1 MRRSLAVCFL
11 TLLLAACGGE
21 STDEPIVGA
30 ESLTVADI
38 ADRMVARFETNFE
51 GVTVFT
57 ATTADLEA
65 SYERDTADS
74 LGAFTTEVAPRDPA
88 NPPTTPPQLATYLV
102 PEARRLAYGL
112 RQGAQLAGPAPHEG
126 HRVYVLDAKNPVTL
140 TAAPE
145 ASATALVGARLYI
158 DSETFDVRE
167 IRFEVAGEDSS
178 QTEPVVQRI
187 LYDDFQEVNGV
198 TLPFTIRTVTSGL
211 LSTLPDDYRMV
222 MGGRLGIERAQAE
235 QLPTGP
241 ERDAALQEIDA
252 QERFLNEGILEDVL
266 TIETV
271 QINAG
276 TSS

>member
-1 MRRSLAVCFL
+1 MHRSLAVCFL
-11 TLLLAACGGE
+11 ALSLTACGGE
-21 STDEPIVGA
+21 SADESVLGA
-30 ESLTVADI
+30 ESLTVDDI
-38 ADRMVARFETNFE
+38 ADRMVARFEANFE
-51 GVTVFT
+51 DVLFFT
-57 ATTADLEA
+57 TTTADLEA

-88 NPPTTPPQLATYLV
+88 TPPTTPPQLATYLV
-102 PEARRLAYGL
+102 PEALRLAHGL
-112 RQGAQLAGPAPHEG
+112 RQGAQLAGPTPHEG
-126 HRVYVLDAKNPVTL
+126 HRVYVLDAENPVAL

-178 QTEPVVQRI
+178 QAEPVVQRI

-198 TLPFTIRTVTSGL
+198 VLPFTVRTVTSGL

-222 MGGRLGIERAQAE
+222 MGGRLGLERAQAE
-235 QLPTGP
+235 QLPPGP
-241 ERDAALQEIDA
+241 QRDEALREIEA

-266 TIETV
+266 TVETV
-271 QINAG
+271 RINADG
-276 TSS
+276 SS